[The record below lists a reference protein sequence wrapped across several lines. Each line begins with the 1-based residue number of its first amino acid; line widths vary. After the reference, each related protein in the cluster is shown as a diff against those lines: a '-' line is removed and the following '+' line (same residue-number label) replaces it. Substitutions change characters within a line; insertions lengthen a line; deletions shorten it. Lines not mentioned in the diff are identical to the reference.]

1 MIGQTISHYKI
12 TEKLG
17 EGGMGV
23 VYKAEDTWLKRS
35 VALKFLSEQTLG
47 DEEQKA
53 RFLREAQS
61 AALLDHPNIAAV
73 YDIGEA
79 DGRTFMAMALVDG
92 PVLSDRI
99 KERPL
104 KIDEAL
110 DVAIQMCEGLQEAH
124 ENGVTHRDI
133 KPANIMLT
141 RKGRVKITDFGLAHL
156 AGRSKLTKSGTTL
169 GTPAYMC
176 PEQALGEATDRRG
189 DIWGVGVVLYEMIA
203 GKPPF
208 DYEHEQAIIYSI
220 INEAQ
225 EPLTALRTGLPT
237 ELDRTVGKALAKKPE
252 ERYQHVADMRVDLRS
267 LKKTLESGKPTIL
280 RTAPAGSVG
289 ARHAVPAAPEETTG
303 TRAQHA
309 VPLHSP
315 AEASEHPLAKY
326 RVIEDVDETGD
337 SVVYRAEDTQKKR
350 VVDVRVVTESAARA
364 AARNR
369 RLQQI
374 GLGVLALTA
383 VGFAALWLGSSRTSQ
398 EMPLRKFA
406 IPVEAAIANAHIT
419 PNGQHIFLKDSA
431 GKVLV
436 HDLDQFEPRA
446 LEGVEDF
453 GFPCVSPDSQFV
465 AFRDGREMK
474 KVSLQGGPVATLCE
488 ASYSTV
494 LGCSWS
500 PDGSTIVFSNPEGL
514 FEVSSQGG
522 VPKAVG
528 IDQKDRRG
536 ADFSQLHFLPLEG
549 QRKLLFATGSNVYGT
564 GRGQRPAFHVLDLQ
578 TGQQQELGSGLS
590 PVYSPTGHI
599 LYQSQLWV
607 GDLWALPFS
616 LAEMEPT
623 GEPFPIERDTRRH
636 SISNDGTLVYLHQVG
651 GAQQLLWRDRAGNKL
666 GRIGQPQSR
675 IGYPALSPDGRRVAV
690 AGNEGGNSDIWIH
703 EVDRPLKTRLT
714 RYEGTDILP
723 TWSPKGDRLA
733 YSSSRTGDRDL
744 YIIPT
749 DGSQEPTL
757 ILTAPE
763 FRQYITDWSTD
774 EKILLFFRRRVGSRE
789 YDLWYL
795 ERSDDGSSYDAVLF
809 LQSRFNE
816 RTAKFSPDGR
826 YVAYSADESGE
837 YEVYIRRF
845 PDAGGR
851 RRVSVNGGSQPRWR
865 VEGEELFYV
874 EGDTLMAVPVS
885 TSPELTVGT
894 PKPLFSSPG
903 LLLKDGNALAYDVT
917 PDGRRFVVWEQI
929 EAKQEVQQ
937 SIRVVQNWFAEFKDG
952 QTEP

>member
-1 MIGQTISHYKI
+1 MIGHTISHYRI

-23 VYKAEDTWLKRS
+23 VYKAEDTRLKRS

-104 KIDEAL
+104 KVDEAL

-189 DIWGVGVVLYEMIA
+189 DIWGVGVALYEMIA

-208 DYEHEQAIIYSI
+208 DHEHEQAIIYSI

-252 ERYQHVADMRVDLRS
+252 ERYQHVADMRVDLRALQKNLSSSKSTS
-267 LKKTLESGKPTIL
+267 LKTQ
-280 RTAPAGSVG
+280 PAG
-289 ARHAVPAAPEETTG
+289 PATSAQPTT
-303 TRAQHA
+303 
-309 VPLHSP
+309 S
-315 AEASEHPLAKY
+315 PLAKY

-350 VVDVRVVTESAARA
+350 VVDLRVVTESAARA
-364 AARNR
+364 AARMQ

-374 GLGVLALTA
+374 GLGVLALAA
-383 VGFAALWLGSSRTSQ
+383 VGFAALWLGGPRTSQ
-398 EMPLRKFA
+398 ELPLRKFA
-406 IPVEAAIANAHIT
+406 IPVEAGINSAEIT
-419 PNGQHIFLKDSA
+419 PNGRHIVLKDSA
-431 GKVLV
+431 GTVWV
-436 HDLDQFEPRA
+436 HDLDQFESRA

-465 AFRDGREMK
+465 AFRDGTDLK

-514 FEVSSQGG
+514 FEVSSRGG

-528 IDQKDRRG
+528 IDQEDRRG
-536 ADFSQLHFLPLEG
+536 AFFSHLHFLPLEG

-564 GRGQRPAFHVLDLQ
+564 GRGQRPAFHVLDLD
-578 TGQQQELGSGLS
+578 TGQQQELGSGLG

-599 LYQSQLWV
+599 LYQSRLPV

-636 SISNDGTLVYLHQVG
+636 SVSNDGTLVYLHQVG

-690 AGNEGGNSDIWIH
+690 TGNEDGNGDIWIH

-714 RYEGTDILP
+714 RYEGTDLLP

-733 YSSSRTGDRDL
+733 FSSSRTGDRDL

-763 FRQYITDWSTD
+763 FRQYITDWSPD
-774 EKILLFFRRRVGSRE
+774 EKILLFFRRRLGDQDN
-789 YDLWYL
+789 DLWYL
-795 ERSDDGSSYDAVLF
+795 EKSDDGSSYEEVLF

-816 RTAKFSPDGR
+816 TTAKFSPDGR

-837 YEVYIRRF
+837 YEVYIRTF
-845 PDAGGR
+845 PDAGGL

-865 VEGEELFYV
+865 ADGKELFYV
-874 EGDTLMAVPVS
+874 EGDRLMAVTVS

-903 LLLKDGNALAYDVT
+903 LLLNGARVLNYDVT
-917 PDGRRFVVWEQI
+917 PDGQRFVVWEPV
-929 EAKQEVQQ
+929 EAEEEVQQ